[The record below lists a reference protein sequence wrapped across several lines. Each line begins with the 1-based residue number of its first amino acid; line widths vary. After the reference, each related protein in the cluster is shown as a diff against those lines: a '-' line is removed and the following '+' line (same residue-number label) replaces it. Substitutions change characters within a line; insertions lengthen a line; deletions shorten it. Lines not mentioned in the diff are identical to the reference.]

1 MDIDQES
8 AKKYLNQNK
17 KLLICVKTY
26 NKIQKNMKKDMISK
40 QKKVNMKYLREFK
53 DQKIYG
59 KDNIRKL
66 FQIQM
71 QI

>member
-53 DQKIYG
+53 D
-59 KDNIRKL
+59 
-66 FQIQM
+66 
-71 QI
+71 